1 MCSLGYKI
9 YIWLY
14 NVKSYYNYKISKK
27 SIIGNDIDVN
37 NEFLFVRRLF
47 MDWIVSN
54 KDFSN
59 LKRYQSFKS
68 ILSTYLKDLSVENF
82 NEYYII
88 WKDFNLFLFNHSQFL
103 LDIYFDIKVNK
114 RLLKTYKLL
123 IFSTV
128 CVNLFY
134 KWKQK
139 RNNSKRSWLSYDNR
153 RKSPSN
159 INMAYFD
166 NIMLN
171 EASYT
176 RYRSFLHD
184 DSTYVKFY

>member
-9 YIWLY
+9 DIWLY
-14 NVKSYYNYKISKK
+14 NAKSYYNYKISKK

-54 KDFSN
+54 KNFSN

-82 NEYYII
+82 NEYYFI

-176 RYRSFLHD
+176 RYKGFLHD

>member
-9 YIWLY
+9 DIWLY